1 VLAAAAALSLVGYHK
16 QFLGNAAA
24 ARGWLAQGA
33 RIIETEAPQLRG
45 ELLGARSF
53 VSDDPVECER
63 LAREAWDIGRAN
75 GNVDLEVL
83 AMTAIG
89 GALVQQGRTAEG
101 MALLDEAMAAA
112 IGGACSDLL
121 TAAHTRCMTMLVG

>member
-1 VLAAAAALSLVGYHK
+1 MLAAAAALSLVGYHK
-16 QFLGNAAA
+16 QFFGNAAA

-53 VSDDPVECER
+53 VTDDPVECER

-89 GALVQQGRTAEG
+89 ARSCSKAVPPRAWRCWTRQWPWRSAG
-101 MALLDEAMAAA
+101 DAA
-112 IGGACSDLL
+112 I
-121 TAAHTRCMTMLVG
+121 R